1 MTQPINKKKE
11 TACSISALKEQL
23 DFLLTHEILVDEEKK
38 YATHLGSR
46 QHFVEIF
53 HSFYHDCREIMA
65 KILKIEPLFA
75 PLAIKYY
82 AQITD
87 KIIISTMESVTQVIH
102 PVANPTNSEK
112 ICVLAVGGYGRKEM
126 APFSD
131 VDLLFIT
138 PYKQTAWGESVIET
152 ILYMLWDLKMKIGYA
167 VRTVDDCVRLS
178 KQDITIRTT
187 LLEHRYLA
195 GEMSLQSNLK
205 KRLWEEVF
213 IKTGPEFIEAKLE
226 ERSRRHSRQ
235 GGVRYMLEPNIKEGK
250 GGLRD
255 LQTLYWIT
263 KYLYKTSAPEELI
276 KIGVFSKEEFQIFQ
290 EAENFLWVVRCC
302 LHLTS
307 KRAGE
312 HLNFNSQ
319 VELAKRFG
327 FKDKKGMLA
336 VESFMQAYFI
346 NAKNVGD
353 LTRIFLTVLESK
365 HVKKRPNLTGQI
377 KNIFNFSF
385 GLSNINNVHNS
396 LVSNHGRL
404 SISDTSQFLKNPLNL
419 IQLFQVAL
427 QTGLLIHPDALR
439 LVASNLA
446 MVHNEF
452 RNNPKANSVFLDL
465 LLNYNNPERALR
477 HMNEVGFLGAFIPE
491 FGRIVAMM
499 QFNMYH
505 SFTVDEH
512 TIQCIRNLAEI
523 EHGNLLEDLPIA
535 SKILSGDVNR
545 RILYVALLLHDVGK
559 GLPEDHSII
568 GSEIA
573 KSLAPRLGLKNEE
586 CEIVVWLIKN
596 HLLMSDVAQKRDITD
611 SRTIHNFAAKV
622 TSTAKLKLLTVLTVC
637 DIRGVGP
644 NSWNNWKAVLLRDL
658 YTQTLATLSEGSM
671 SSSRPEKVNFV
682 KTEARKSIVEIPASE
697 IDAQFDRHYDNFWL
711 GLDLN
716 TQLEF
721 LMLLKQIEPDDIQI
735 KIMTDQNKGA
745 SRICCALPDHPG
757 IFARLTGA
765 IALVGAN
772 VVDARTYTTRDG
784 FATAVLWVQ
793 DLNNRP
799 FKTLEMD
806 KIVKSIKR
814 SLLGK
819 VVPKRVL
826 DAKGKFSRAE
836 REFKVPTTI
845 TFDNMGSDIY
855 TIIEVDTRDRIG
867 LIHDLANTLYKNNI
881 SIFTAII
888 ATYGEQAV
896 DTFYI
901 KDLFGLKLHSKS
913 KQEQISLHL
922 RNSIE
927 AGAGKAME

>member
-1 MTQPINKKKE
+1 MTELINTKKGVLLSIQSLRKE
-11 TACSISALKEQL
+11 L
-23 DFLLTHEILVDEEKK
+23 DFLLAQEILVETDKK
-38 YATHLGSR
+38 DAEFQKSR
-46 QHFVEIF
+46 KYFVKLF
-53 HSFYHDCREIMA
+53 HAFYHQCR
-65 KILKIEPLFA
+65 KILAEILKLDPLFA
-75 PLAIKYY
+75 PLAISYY
-82 AQITD
+82 AKITD
-87 KIIISTMESVTQVIH
+87 KIVTSSMQSVTQFIH
-102 PVANPTNSEK
+102 PLANPTNSEK

-131 VDLLFIT
+131 IDLLFLT
-138 PYKQTAWGESVIET
+138 PYKQTAWGESVIES
-152 ILYMLWDLKMKIGYA
+152 ILYILWDLKMKIGYA
-167 VRTVDDCVRLS
+167 VRTVDDCIRLGT
-178 KQDITIRTT
+178 QDILIRTT
-187 LLEHRYLA
+187 LLEHRYLS
-195 GEMSLQSNLK
+195 GEYSLQRNLE
-205 KRLWEEVF
+205 KRLWEDVF
-213 IKTGPEFIEAKLE
+213 AKTGSEFVEAKLA
-226 ERSRRHSRQ
+226 ERTNRHSRQ
-235 GGVRYMLEPNIKEGK
+235 GSVRYMLEPNIKEGK

-263 KYLYKTSAPEELI
+263 KYLYKTSASKELI
-276 KIGVFSKEEFQIFQ
+276 KIGVFSKEEFLIFKN
-290 EAENFLWVVRCC
+290 AENFLWAVRCC

-327 FKDKKGMLA
+327 FRDKKGMLA

-346 NAKNVGD
+346 HAKNVGD

-365 HVKKRPNLTGQI
+365 HVKKRPNLTGQL
-377 KNIFNFSF
+377 KSIFNIGF
-385 GLSNINNVHNS
+385 GRTTNTMLPYS
-396 LVSNHGRL
+396 LISNHGRL
-404 SISDTSQFLKNPLNL
+404 SISNIDKFLNNPLNL

-427 QTGLLIHPDALR
+427 KTRLLIHPDALR
-439 LVASNLA
+439 LVASNLS
-446 MVHNEF
+446 MVNREF
-452 RNNPKANSVFLDL
+452 RNSKEANSIFLDL

-477 HMNEVGFLGAFIPE
+477 HMNEVGFLGTFIPE

-523 EHGNLLEDLPIA
+523 EHRNLLEDLPIA
-535 SKILSGDVNR
+535 SKILSGGVNR
-545 RILYVALLLHDVGK
+545 RVLYVALLLHDIGK

-568 GSEIA
+568 GAKMA
-573 KSLAPRLGLKNEE
+573 KSLSPRLGLKPEE
-586 CEIVVWLIKN
+586 CEVVVWLVEN

-611 SRTIHNFAAKV
+611 SRTIRNFATKV

-658 YTQTLATLSEGSM
+658 YTQTLATLNEGSM
-671 SSSRPEKVNFV
+671 SSSRPERVTLIKNQ
-682 KTEARKSIVEIPASE
+682 ARKSFAHITDDEVIS
-697 IDAQFDRHYDNFWL
+697 QFERHYDNFWL
-711 GLDLN
+711 GLDSN

-721 LMLLKQIEPDDIQI
+721 LMMLKKVETEDIQI
-735 KIMTDQNKGA
+735 KIITDQNKGA
-745 SRICCALPDHPG
+745 NRICCVLPDHPG

-784 FATAVLWVQ
+784 FATAVFWVQ
-793 DLNNRP
+793 HHNNLP
-799 FKTLEMD
+799 FESREVD
-806 KIVKSIKR
+806 KIVKSIKK

-836 REFKVPTTI
+836 REFRVPTTI
-845 TFDNMGSDIY
+845 TFDNLGSDIY

-867 LIHDLANTLYKNNI
+867 LIHDLTNTLYKNNI

-901 KDLFGLKLHSKS
+901 KDLFGLKLHLKS

-927 AGAGKAME
+927 EGAEKAME